1 MASQSAMGA
10 GTVAASERGGF
21 SEAGTVPVCPAC
33 TETTRDDAVEQ
44 NGKYKLF
51 GCGACGLQFWEP
63 REMPDAGWYEQM
75 YSGRDERLLPLEPG
89 HKYFLAAPLAP
100 RAGRP
105 LAMCCGTGNFLSA
118 ARDRG
123 YGVTGMELDR
133 KAARFSKE
141 RRRLQRCF
149 PVTIYEFFGRK
160 PEG

>member
-63 REMPDAGWYEQM
+63 REVPDAGWYEKM
-75 YSGRDERLLPLEPG
+75 PSGRDERLLPLVQR
-89 HKYFLAAPLAP
+89 HKYFLAVPLAP
-100 RAGRP
+100 RGGWLLVLGLGP
-105 LAMCCGTGNFLSA
+105 GKFLASSLVIVYS
-118 ARDRG
+118 
-123 YGVTGMELDR
+123 
-133 KAARFSKE
+133 
-141 RRRLQRCF
+141 
-149 PVTIYEFFGRK
+149 P
-160 PEG
+160 